1 MYYGRGMILIN
12 YVKDT
17 LFFGPD
23 LKKIEQTICELEGL
37 GYGLT
42 QEEGY

>member
-1 MYYGRGMILIN
+1 MYYGRGMILIRC
-12 YVKDT
+12 VDDT

-23 LKKIEQTICELEGL
+23 LKQIEKVISELEGL

-42 QEEGY
+42 